1 MKSFLRNCWVF
12 LCWGIL
18 IHAPIVSAIE
28 VGDQLLLGTVTTI
41 HGQVMNQSDW
51 NQKNTLV
58 EVWATWCPFCKKQNV
73 HLDQL
78 LKNIP
83 PHSLNVITI
92 SVDKDESAVIGYMK
106 KNNYD
111 FPVAMMTPQLNQAIG
126 KRKGV
131 PEIYV
136 LDKHGV
142 VIQKDY
148 GLMVDLDFFELSKYA
163 QK

>member
-1 MKSFLRNCWVF
+1 MRSFLKGCLALLF
-12 LCWGIL
+12 WGGL
-18 IHAPIVSAIE
+18 MHAPGISAVE
-28 VGDQLLLGTVTTI
+28 VGDQLLLGAVTTI
-41 HGQVMNQSDW
+41 HGQVINQSDW

-58 EVWATWCPFCKKQNV
+58 EVWATWCPFCRKQNV

-78 LKNIP
+78 LKKIP
-83 PHSLNVITI
+83 PNSLNVLTI
-92 SVDKDESAVIGYMK
+92 SVDKNEADVIGYMK

-111 FPVAMMTPQLNQAIG
+111 FPVAMMTPQLSQAIG

-131 PEIYV
+131 PEVYV
-136 LDKHGV
+136 LDKRGV